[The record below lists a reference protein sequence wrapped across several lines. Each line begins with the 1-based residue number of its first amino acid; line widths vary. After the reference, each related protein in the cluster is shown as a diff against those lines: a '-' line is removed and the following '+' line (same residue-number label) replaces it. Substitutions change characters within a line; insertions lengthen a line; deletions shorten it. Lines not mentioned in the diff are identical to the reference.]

1 MSSSMHPSSIY
12 RKTFSCLEELKRK
25 YSGAFVVQERV
36 QALAEGYEKRKP
48 AVALYAI
55 YRR

>member
-1 MSSSMHPSSIY
+1 MSSSMHQSSIY

-25 YSGAFVVQERV
+25 YNGAFVVQERV

-55 YRR
+55 